1 MKPFCASILPL
12 LVTLCLACSNTQ
24 SPTSGEPTGAASASF
39 ANATSGN
46 VSVVT
51 QTDEGDVGVD
61 GTVDGRTVTTTW
73 YDSHGNATKEVFERI
88 LPTNEALHRMTV
100 FEYNTRGAT
109 VGEVVEVDLGA
120 DGSVDSRST
129 LQSVETDKRG
139 DPIKQTVTYVG
150 AFVSEYDVLNEFD
163 ARGRVIR
170 SALGPQTTT
179 YGYDAHDNI
188 VFYQKEISQG
198 ESVQTTTLEY
208 SVHDAMVRQDAS
220 LLLNGVLRPIYAL
233 STVASDA
240 KGYPVRQVIQG
251 NYFAGSLQRS
261 TRAITYDAHHNPLT
275 QIDDVDNDGDGTI
288 DFRGVSRWEYQ
299 GASDVPLRQG
309 DATATALQHAGQA
322 QTFSLS
328 GKRGPV
334 SSF

>member
-61 GTVDGRTVTTTW
+61 GTVDGRTVRTTW
-73 YDSHGNATKEVFERI
+73 YDSHGNPTKEVFERT
-88 LPTNEALHRMTV
+88 LPTDEAVRRTTV

-150 AFVSEYDVLNEFD
+150 AFVSEPRCDLEAD
-163 ARGRVIR
+163 AGRR
-170 SALGPQTTT
+170 AGDETDLSCET
-179 YGYDAHDNI
+179 
-188 VFYQKEISQG
+188 EI
-198 ESVQTTTLEY
+198 
-208 SVHDAMVRQDAS
+208 H
-220 LLLNGVLRPIYAL
+220 
-233 STVASDA
+233 
-240 KGYPVRQVIQG
+240 
-251 NYFAGSLQRS
+251 GSLR
-261 TRAITYDAHHNPLT
+261 
-275 QIDDVDNDGDGTI
+275 
-288 DFRGVSRWEYQ
+288 
-299 GASDVPLRQG
+299 
-309 DATATALQHAGQA
+309 
-322 QTFSLS
+322 
-328 GKRGPV
+328 
-334 SSF
+334 